1 MNLGSPLQYKNNFT
15 HYRNRFSNME
25 LGVGQTSGSDTS
37 LWYVSIICLVYVR
50 EIMGYLV
57 S

>member
-1 MNLGSPLQYKNNFT
+1 MNLGSPLQYKDNFT

-25 LGVGQTSGSDTS
+25 LGVGQTSGSETS
-37 LWYVSIICLVYVR
+37 LWYVSIDEYVC
-50 EIMGYLV
+50 EIIGYLV